1 MYTKGKRAE
10 SALRLPICHSCTHI
24 CTRSPGYALT
34 LLAESTT
41 GAMHCA
47 EAISKPGVAPE
58 DIALTA
64 ARALLSEIKKGGV
77 VDRQH
82 QSLVLMMMVLG
93 SEDVGRCR
101 MGEPTARTC
110 VLPLTHAFANLTA
123 DFQNTTSA
131 RHQGMFWHR
140 VQDHVGR
147 AKRSRIRGTCTFLL
161 WYWLREREQVISITI
176 RRPSVYPRV
185 CVVKRYLY
193 TCISKYNEILLPI
206 CR

>member
-1 MYTKGKRAE
+1 M
-10 SALRLPICHSCTHI
+10 
-24 CTRSPGYALT
+24 T

-101 MGEPTARTC
+101 MGEPTARTY
-110 VLPLTHAFANLTA
+110 VLILSPALSSLTLASRIQLLRDVKECFGTAFKI
-123 DFQNTTSA
+123 TSA
-131 RHQGMFWHR
+131 EPNDPDSTELVLSCYGIGY
-140 VQDHVGR
+140 VN
-147 AKRSRIRGTCTFLL
+147 ANRSLA
-161 WYWLREREQVISITI
+161 
-176 RRPSVYPRV
+176 
-185 CVVKRYLY
+185 
-193 TCISKYNEILLPI
+193 
-206 CR
+206 